1 MARKKDHITLGD
13 SQSLGNNPFAAL
25 LEGSPTPSA
34 PSGNTST
41 VTPPAPSTEWTLAS
55 LPRVVLRMER
65 KGHGGKTVTV
75 LTGFEAPPGALKKL
89 SRQLKKQMGCGAR
102 IMDSDVV
109 LQGDLRER
117 VRAWLLSQGVR
128 RVV

>member
-1 MARKKDHITLGD
+1 MARKKDRITLGD

-25 LEGSPTPSA
+25 REGSAESRDPGGNASA
-34 PSGNTST
+34 AA
-41 VTPPAPSTEWTLAS
+41 PPPPSTEWTLAS

-75 LTGFEAPPGALKKL
+75 LTGFEASPGALKKL

-102 IMDSDVV
+102 IVDSDVV